1 MRFGR
6 APPSGPS
13 LMRRLVLIIVS
24 AALAVPALGSAAPGP
39 TSFAFGRT
47 GGNIAPFTVTI
58 SSSGAVRVTGPVEP
72 RVGVVGPAARARLAA
87 LVETTRFSSLPL
99 TIRCHGELPDVASNF
114 VTVRRA
120 GVTRTVLVHGDCSSR
135 FSRLYDA
142 LARAVGIPS

>member
-1 MRFGR
+1 MLGCPRRSGVRFGGTR
-6 APPSGPS
+6 PD
-13 LMRRLVLIIVS
+13 V
-24 AALAVPALGSAAPGP
+24 
-39 TSFAFGRT
+39 
-47 GGNIAPFTVTI
+47 
-58 SSSGAVRVTGPVEP
+58 VRVRPHRRQHRAVHGHDLELRRDALTGPVEP
-72 RVGVVGPAARARLAA
+72 RVGVVGPAARARLTA